1 MRGGKQK
8 IVGGDEDKD
17 DGDDGLDGKDGKGD
31 KVGMGGKDDG
41 KDCIADLD

>member
-8 IVGGDEDKD
+8 IVGGDDDKD